1 MERYFVIFNP
11 DGDTTVR
18 SYTKEQLL
26 VELNDNAWGIDV
38 NFMDKID
45 EADTNYWGEDNILII
60 KGTIEVPVT
69 EQVITKF
76 NIK

>member
-1 MERYFVIFNP
+1 MERYFVIHNS

-26 VELNDNAWGIDV
+26 IELNSNSWGVDV
-38 NFMDKID
+38 EFIDKID
-45 EADTNYWGEDNILII
+45 ESDTNYWGDGQILII

-69 EQVITKF
+69 EQVITRF

>member
-1 MERYFVIFNP
+1 MEKYFVICNF

-18 SYTKEQLL
+18 SYTKEELL
-26 VELNDNAWGIDV
+26 VELNDNSWGIDSD
-38 NFMDKID
+38 FMDKID
-45 EADTNYWGEDNILII
+45 ETDTNYWGEKFLII